1 MAPARSERSRSVA
14 GRRSDDDFLM
24 KSPAQSA
31 APYAGDGGLLDS
43 YDAEF
48 AGKDLTIDDNI
59 YGRENGRAPAAAGT
73 TRQLPLR
80 TDAEG
85 RQDEYRKLMAA
96 HEDARQNTNYLHAG
110 TVVPEKYANDWAGF
124 RRSRIDP
131 DNKMETE
138 ERDYDND
145 PSEEGY
151 EADFAWEKSGGE
163 RVAPDEGWDKPKV
176 GRFRSA
182 MSWLGNKLTFGKF
195 GGKDYR
201 ARQDALAKRRG
212 IMEDAFINQMA
223 YFNEREYDLANP
235 RAPYHELT
243 KQRYGDFYIGKAQR
257 NFTDRS
263 AYQNPRYNDASSWIK
278 ASKYG
283 RGKWDRLAAKYAG
296 AKYMNHNLLGD

>member
-1 MAPARSERSRSVA
+1 MSVPAFDDFAMAPARSERSRSVA

-48 AGKDLTIDDNI
+48 AGKDLTIDD
-59 YGRENGRAPAAAGT
+59 YERENGREPAAAGT

-85 RQDEYRKLMAA
+85 REDEYRKLMVA
-96 HEDARQNTNYLHAG
+96 HEDARQNTSYLHAG
-110 TVVPEKYANDWAGF
+110 GVVPEKYGNDWEGF
-124 RRSRIDP
+124 LWSRMDP
-131 DNKMETE
+131 DNKIAPE
-138 ERDYDND
+138 ERDY
-145 PSEEGY
+145 
-151 EADFAWEKSGGE
+151 ADEAWENTGGK

-212 IMEDAFINQMA
+212 IMEDAFTNQMA

-235 RAPYHELT
+235 RADDHEWT
-243 KQRYGDFYIGKAQR
+243 KQRFGNRYIGKAQR
-257 NFTDRS
+257 NYTDKS
-263 AYQNPRYNDASSWIK
+263 AYLNPRYNNASSWIK

-296 AKYMNHNLLGD
+296 AKYMNHDLLGD

>member
-1 MAPARSERSRSVA
+1 MSVPAFDDFAMAPARSERSRSVA

-24 KSPAQSA
+24 KSHAQSA

-48 AGKDLTIDDNI
+48 ASKDLTIDD
-59 YGRENGRAPAAAGT
+59 YERENGREPAAAGT

-110 TVVPEKYANDWAGF
+110 TVVPEKYGNDWEGF
-124 RRSRIDP
+124 LWSRMDP
-131 DNKMETE
+131 DNKIAPE
-138 ERDYDND
+138 ERDY
-145 PSEEGY
+145 
-151 EADFAWEKSGGE
+151 ADEAWENTGGK

-212 IMEDAFINQMA
+212 IMEDAFINQMD

-235 RAPYHELT
+235 RADDHEWT
-243 KQRYGDFYIGKAQR
+243 KRRFGNRYIGKR
-257 NFTDRS
+257 RVDHTYMS
-263 AYQNPRYNDASSWIK
+263 AYDNPRYNNASSWIK

-283 RGKWDRLAAKYAG
+283 RGKWDRLAMKYAG
-296 AKYMNHNLLGD
+296 AKYLNHDLLGD